1 MQPIKA
7 RETVDYMKGVRST
20 FNDYKQLCVNFHT
33 MTALRMV
40 KIAHERTQSQ
50 LSEAQKRD
58 NQAFLAGIDYA
69 ISILEREA

>member
-1 MQPIKA
+1 MHPVKA
-7 RETVDYMKGVRST
+7 QDAVEYMKGVRST
-20 FNDYKQLCVNFHT
+20 FNHYEQLCVNFHT

-40 KIAHERTQSQ
+40 KIAHERTKSQ

>member
-1 MQPIKA
+1 MHPIKA
-7 RETVDYMKGVRST
+7 QEAVDYMNGVRST
-20 FNDYKQLCVNFHT
+20 FNHYEQLCGNFHT

-50 LSEAQKRD
+50 LTNAQKRD
-58 NQAFLAGIDYA
+58 NHAFLAGIDYA

>member
-7 RETVDYMKGVRST
+7 CETVDYMNGVRST
-20 FNDYKQLCVNFHT
+20 FKHYEQLCVNFHT
-33 MTALRMV
+33 VTALRMV
-40 KIAHERTQSQ
+40 KIARERTQSQ

-58 NQAFLAGIDYA
+58 NHAFLAGSDYA